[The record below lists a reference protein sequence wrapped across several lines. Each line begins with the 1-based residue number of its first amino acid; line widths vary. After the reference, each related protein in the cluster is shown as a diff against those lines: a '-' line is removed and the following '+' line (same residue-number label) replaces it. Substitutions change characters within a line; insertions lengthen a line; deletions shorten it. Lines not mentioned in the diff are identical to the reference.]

1 MKIIRNKFKKS
12 IPSCL
17 NFLIRNYLLRKITA
31 YNFDTYIYKKIVEKG
46 SLYTKEIR
54 YERYKILSDLL
65 IMLQKVLADKKI
77 SPNVKKKLIDV
88 FICRI
93 MIKNG
98 NNNTEEF
105 TKKFMQDPPGFITI
119 SPCKKCNLNCT
130 GCFVKDSCNASE
142 KLDYEIIDKIISEKT
157 ELWNSFFTVISGGE
171 PFLWHSKGKDIIDLC
186 SAHPENYFMIYTNG
200 TLINKDKA
208 ERIAEAGNITLAV
221 SLEGFEN
228 ETDERRGKGVYK
240 KILEAMDNLRN
251 AGAPFGIALTAT
263 RSNAARI
270 LSDEFLNFFFEE
282 KDALYGW
289 IFQYMPIGPDKN
301 FNLMV
306 TPEQRKWMFE
316 REKQII
322 HDKNIFLPDFWNGGI
337 YSSGC
342 LAGGRPGG
350 YISIDWNGNVT
361 PCVFYPYSKL
371 NIKEIYSKGGNIN
384 DALKSDLMIE
394 IRKWQRNYGFEK
406 KGKEVC
412 NLIAPCGFR
421 DHYDITYNMLK
432 KIKPIAIDEDAKK
445 ILNDKSYFDGLLK
458 YDKEFISLTEN
469 IWQNDF
475 VCTEYNE
482 HPSKVII
489 EM

>member
-1 MKIIRNKFKKS
+1 MNNIRSKFKKR

-17 NFLIRNYLLRKITA
+17 NILLRNYILRKVTA
-31 YNFDTYIYKKIVEKG
+31 YNFDTYIYKKIVEKS

-65 IMLQKVLADKKI
+65 IILQKALTDKNI
-77 SPNVKKKLIDV
+77 SPNVKKKIINV

-93 MIKNG
+93 MLKNR
-98 NNNTEEF
+98 NKNRDDFVEEF
-105 TKKFMQDPPGFITI
+105 KCEPPGFITI
-119 SPCKKCNLNCT
+119 NPCKKCNLNCI
-130 GCFVKDSCNASE
+130 GCFVKNSSNAAE
-142 KLDYEIIDKIISEKT
+142 KLDYETINKIIKEKT
-157 ELWNSFFTVISGGE
+157 DLWDSFFTVISGGE
-171 PFLWHSKGKDIIDLC
+171 PFLWHSNDKDIIDLC
-186 SAHPENYFMIYTNG
+186 CAHPENYFMIYTNG
-200 TLINKDKA
+200 TLINKVMA

-221 SLEGFEN
+221 SLEGFEKD
-228 ETDERRGKGVYK
+228 TDERRGKGVFK
-240 KILEAMDNLRN
+240 KILEAMDNLRK
-251 AGAPFGIALTAT
+251 AGVPFGIALTAT
-263 RSNAARI
+263 RSNAERI
-270 LSDEFLNFFFEE
+270 LSDEFLNFFFE
-282 KDALYGW
+282 KLGALYGW

-301 FNLMV
+301 FSLMV
-306 TPEQRKWMFE
+306 SPEQRKWMFE

-371 NIKEIYSKGGNIN
+371 NINQIYAKGGNIN
-384 DALKSDLMIE
+384 DTLKSDLMVE
-394 IRKWQRNYGFEK
+394 IRKWQREYGFEK
-406 KGKEVC
+406 KGKEVH

-421 DHYDITYNMLK
+421 DHYDITYNLLQ
-432 KIKPIAIDEDAKK
+432 KINPEPVDEDAKK
-445 ILNDKSYFDGLLK
+445 VLNDKTYFNELLN
-458 YDKEFISLTEN
+458 YENEFNNITEN

-475 VCTEYNE
+475 IKPEDEGN
-482 HPSKVII
+482 PLKIII